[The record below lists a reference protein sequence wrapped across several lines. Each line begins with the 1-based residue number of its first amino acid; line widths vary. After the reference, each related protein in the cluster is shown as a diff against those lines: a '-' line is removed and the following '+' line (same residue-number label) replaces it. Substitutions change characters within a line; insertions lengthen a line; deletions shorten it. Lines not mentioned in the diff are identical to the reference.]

1 MTRRPLFSLLAAV
14 TVAIWIS
21 VLIVPWSPR
30 DYETERDRIVDL
42 EGIVDGIEPDLEGDQ
57 VVWKMT
63 LSNLS
68 QASYES
74 QGSHNVQSGYG
85 GKGNYGSQGG
95 NGGQDSYRSQDSHV
109 SQDSQGS
116 RNGNRVPNGHG
127 AKVLCVLESQPA
139 VESRSAVES
148 RATGES
154 RSALESH
161 PVAKS
166 RSALEN
172 QSAVKSQLLIEPGA
186 RVRVRGRL
194 SPFRRARNEGAF
206 DLCRYYHILRLEY
219 SLRDVKILAVSK
231 QADHLAAGLYRLKR
245 ALSVTIDR
253 IFSAENAP
261 LIKAILLGEKGF
273 LTDETKE
280 LYQGAGIIHI
290 LSISGMHMSLVGMGF
305 LALLDKVRIPLFHI
319 SVLLRGDRSILIR
332 RDRAILLRG
341 DRSALL
347 RGEGRDS
354 RKNKENRKNR
364 KNRENSGRR
373 GRMQSAG
380 QPREDSGTVPGSY
393 LTNIV
398 TWKKI
403 PFPLRAV
410 AAFAVIFLYGKMV
423 GMGTSVFRAMVM
435 LSLFI
440 VSKVIGRTYD
450 LLTAAGIA
458 CVLLL
463 LDQPLYLLHTG
474 FLFSFAAVMSIG
486 ILLPA
491 IPGKFL
497 KVFAIPLGT
506 LPVYLWTNGTFPLYS
521 LLLNMV
527 VIPLMTVVM
536 ASGGTALLLGSLAPA
551 AAAVCRGTA
560 FSGISSAVSSIVSG
574 AAGIAGFPAE
584 LVLNLYRFL
593 SETSGRLPL
602 HEIVP
607 GRPAP
612 ARIILYYIMLSA
624 FSMVSVCLQMPHVRR
639 RIEGPGDPGRKLT
652 IPVIVKKICSFARA
666 RDNRERRRLA
676 CICAAVWMAGC
687 AAVITFHVPPAF
699 EMVFLY
705 VGQGDGIYISSGGR
719 HFLVDGGSSSEK
731 ELAKYTLIP
740 FLHCRGVSRLDGV
753 ILTHDDIDHCSGL
766 LEFLEAAQA
775 GSPGIGLRAIYLPDI
790 DPKARGTHF
799 LRIEELAEKQ
809 KIPVLYISRGQRI
822 RSGKLTLACLHPAK
836 GAFYEDANASS
847 TTLCLRYGA
856 FSALLTG
863 DLEGEGEKDLL
874 DYLRTR
880 AAVPADFE
888 TSFVSRNNSRDD
900 SQNNSRDDPQNN
912 SWDIFQH
919 ESQNDSRDNLQNESQ
934 DDTRNDF
941 RSDLQNASLTN
952 PQNDPRNSSCL
963 LRTSLLKVAH
973 HGSKNATSVEFL
985 ESIHT
990 DFAVISAGVNNM
1002 YGHPNS
1008 ELLQRLKDA
1017 GISYDRTDQSGMIT
1031 VGIKKGGLYA
1041 RDFAER

>member
-21 VLIVPWSPR
+21 VLIVPWNPS
-30 DYETERDRIVDL
+30 DYENERDRIVDL

-74 QGSHNVQSGYG
+74 QGSYNGQSGYG
-85 GKGNYGSQGG
+85 
-95 NGGQDSYRSQDSHV
+95 
-109 SQDSQGS
+109 
-116 RNGNRVPNGHG
+116 VPDGHG
-127 AKVLCVLESQPA
+127 AKVLCILESQP
-139 VESRSAVES
+139 
-148 RATGES
+148 
-154 RSALESH
+154 
-161 PVAKS
+161 
-166 RSALEN
+166 
-172 QSAVKSQLLIEPGA
+172 LIEPGA

-194 SPFRRARNEGAF
+194 SPFRRARNEGTF

-231 QADHLAAGLYRLKR
+231 QADHLAAGLYHLKR
-245 ALSVTIDR
+245 ALSETIDR
-253 IFSAENAP
+253 TFSGGNAP

-290 LSISGMHMSLVGMGF
+290 LSISGMHMSLVGMGV

-319 SVLLRGDRSILIR
+319 SVLMRGDRSILIR
-332 RDRAILLRG
+332 RDTPILMRG
-341 DRSALL
+341 DRPVLL

-354 RKNKENRKNR
+354 WKNKENRKNR
-364 KNRENSGRR
+364 KSRENRSRR

-380 QPREDSGTVPGSY
+380 QPREDSGMLPGSY
-393 LTNIV
+393 SINIV

-491 IPGKFL
+491 IPGKVF

-551 AAAVCRGTA
+551 AAVVCRGTA
-560 FSGISSAVSSIVSG
+560 FAGISSAVTSIVSG
-574 AAGIAGFPAE
+574 AASIAGFPAE

-612 ARIILYYIMLSA
+612 VQIVLYFIMLSA
-624 FSMVSVCLQMPHVRR
+624 FSMLSVCLQMPHVRR
-639 RIEGPGDPGRKLT
+639 RIEGPGDPGQKLG
-652 IPVIVKKICSFARA
+652 ISVIVKKICSFARA

-676 CICAAVWMAGC
+676 CVCAAVWMAGSV
-687 AAVITFHVPPAF
+687 AVITFHVPTAF

-766 LEFLEAAQA
+766 LELLEAAQE
-775 GSPGIGLRAIYLPDI
+775 GSPGIGIRAIYLPDI
-790 DPKARGTHF
+790 DPKARGTHY
-799 LRIEELAEKQ
+799 LRVEELAEKM
-809 KIPVLYISRGQRI
+809 KIPVLYISRGQQI
-822 RSGKLTLACLHPAK
+822 RSGKLTLTCLHPPK
-836 GAFYEDANASS
+836 GGFYEDANASS
-847 TTLCLRYGA
+847 TTLCLRYET

-863 DLEGEGEKDLL
+863 DLEGEGEMDLL
-874 DYLRTR
+874 DYLRTG
-880 AAVPADFE
+880 AAIVADSE
-888 TSFVSRNNSRDD
+888 ISYDPQYESGNDSRNESRDD
-900 SQNNSRDDPQNN
+900 QRQDPQND
-912 SWDIFQH
+912 SGDDQRQDP
-919 ESQNDSRDNLQNESQ
+919 QNDSRNDHRQVPQNDLR
-934 DDTRNDF
+934 DDHRK
-941 RSDLQNASLTN
+941 DL
-952 PQNDPRNSSCL
+952 QNDPRDATCL

-985 ESIHT
+985 ESIHA
-990 DFAVISAGVNNM
+990 DFAVISAGVNNI
-1002 YGHPNS
+1002 YGHPNP
-1008 ELLQRLKDA
+1008 ELLQRLVDT

-1031 VGIKKGGLYA
+1031 VGIKNGGFYA
-1041 RDFAER
+1041 RDFLRKNE

>member
-1 MTRRPLFSLLAAV
+1 
-14 TVAIWIS
+14 
-21 VLIVPWSPR
+21 
-30 DYETERDRIVDL
+30 
-42 EGIVDGIEPDLEGDQ
+42 
-57 VVWKMT
+57 
-63 LSNLS
+63 
-68 QASYES
+68 
-74 QGSHNVQSGYG
+74 
-85 GKGNYGSQGG
+85 
-95 NGGQDSYRSQDSHV
+95 
-109 SQDSQGS
+109 
-116 RNGNRVPNGHG
+116 
-127 AKVLCVLESQPA
+127 
-139 VESRSAVES
+139 
-148 RATGES
+148 
-154 RSALESH
+154 
-161 PVAKS
+161 
-166 RSALEN
+166 
-172 QSAVKSQLLIEPGA
+172 
-186 RVRVRGRL
+186 
-194 SPFRRARNEGAF
+194 
-206 DLCRYYHILRLEY
+206 
-219 SLRDVKILAVSK
+219 
-231 QADHLAAGLYRLKR
+231 
-245 ALSVTIDR
+245 
-253 IFSAENAP
+253 
-261 LIKAILLGEKGF
+261 
-273 LTDETKE
+273 
-280 LYQGAGIIHI
+280 
-290 LSISGMHMSLVGMGF
+290 MHMSLVGMGF

-364 KNRENSGRR
+364 KNRENSSRR

-380 QPREDSGTVPGSY
+380 QPREDSGMLPGSY

-560 FSGISSAVSSIVSG
+560 FTGPLSAVSSIVSG

-584 LVLNLYRFL
+584 LVLNLYRLL

-612 ARIILYYIMLSA
+612 AQIILYYSMLSA

-652 IPVIVKKICSFARA
+652 IPRMVKKICSFARA

-740 FLHCRGVSRLDGV
+740 FLHCRGVSKLDGV

-766 LEFLEAAQA
+766 LEFLKAAQA
-775 GSPGIGLRAIYLPDI
+775 GSPGIGIRAIYLPDI
-790 DPKARGTHF
+790 DQKARGTHY

-809 KIPVLYISRGQRI
+809 KIPVLYISCGQQI

-874 DYLRTR
+874 DYLKTG
-880 AAVPADFE
+880 AADPADSE

-900 SQNNSRDDPQNN
+900 PQNNSRDD
-912 SWDIFQH
+912 FQH

-941 RSDLQNASLTN
+941 RSDFQNATLTD
-952 PQNDPRNSSCL
+952 PQNNPRNASCL

-985 ESIHT
+985 T
-990 DFAVISAGVNNM
+990 FTVILTRSCCRG
-1002 YGHPNS
+1002 
-1008 ELLQRLKDA
+1008 
-1017 GISYDRTDQSGMIT
+1017 
-1031 VGIKKGGLYA
+1031 
-1041 RDFAER
+1041 

>member
-30 DYETERDRIVDL
+30 DYENERDRIVDL
-42 EGIVDGIEPDLEGDQ
+42 EGTVDGIEPDLEGDQ

-63 LSNLS
+63 LSNMS
-68 QASYES
+68 QVGYGS
-74 QGSHNVQSGYG
+74 QGSHNDQSGNG
-85 GKGNYGSQGG
+85 GLRSHDGKSGTGDRDSYGSQ
-95 NGGQDSYRSQDSHV
+95 DSYL
-109 SQDSQGS
+109 SQDSQGG
-116 RNGNRVPNGHG
+116 RNGNGAPNGHG
-127 AKVLCVLESQPA
+127 AKVLCVLESQPS
-139 VESRSAVES
+139 VV
-148 RATGES
+148 
-154 RSALESH
+154 
-161 PVAKS
+161 
-166 RSALEN
+166 
-172 QSAVKSQLLIEPGA
+172 PGA
-186 RVRVRGRL
+186 RVHVRGRI

-219 SLRDVKILAVSK
+219 TLRDVKILAVSEP
-231 QADHLAAGLYRLKR
+231 ADILVAGLYRLKR

-253 IFSAENAP
+253 IFSAENAS

-319 SVLLRGDRSILIR
+319 SVLMRGDSSILIR
-332 RDRAILLRG
+332 RDRPILMRG
-341 DRSALL
+341 DRPVLL

-364 KNRENSGRR
+364 KSRENRSRR

-491 IPGKFL
+491 IPGKLL

-560 FSGISSAVSSIVSG
+560 FAGISSAVTFIVSG

-607 GRPAP
+607 GRPVP
-612 ARIILYYIMLSA
+612 AQIILYYIMLSA
-624 FSMVSVCLQMPHVRR
+624 FSMVSVCLQMPHVSR
-639 RIEGPGDPGRKLT
+639 RIEGAGDPGQKLT
-652 IPVIVKKICSFARA
+652 IPGIVKKICSFARA

-740 FLHCRGVSRLDGV
+740 FLHCRGVSKLDGV

-874 DYLRTR
+874 DYLRTG
-880 AAVPADFE
+880 AAIVANPE
-888 TSFVSRNNSRDD
+888 TSYD
-900 SQNNSRDDPQNN
+900 SQYESVNDSPNDSRDDPRQVP
-912 SWDIFQH
+912 
-919 ESQNDSRDNLQNESQ
+919 QNDSRDDQRQ
-934 DDTRNDF
+934 DF
-941 RSDLQNASLTN
+941 
-952 PQNDPRNSSCL
+952 QNDPRNASYL

-985 ESIHT
+985 ESIHA
-990 DFAVISAGVNNM
+990 DFAVISARVNNM
-1002 YGHPNS
+1002 YGHPNP
-1008 ELLQRLKDA
+1008 ELLQRLAYA

-1031 VGIKKGGLYA
+1031 VGFKKGVLYI
-1041 RDFAER
+1041 RDFLRKNE